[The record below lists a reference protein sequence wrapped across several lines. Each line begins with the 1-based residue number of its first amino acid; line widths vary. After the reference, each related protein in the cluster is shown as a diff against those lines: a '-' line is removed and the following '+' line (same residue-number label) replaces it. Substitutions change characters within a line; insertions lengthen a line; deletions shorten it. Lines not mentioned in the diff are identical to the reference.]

1 MCVVPVSRGRFMTP
15 SFYFVTCNSYLGMLT
30 VRLLPQLQHDSN
42 GFVFQQDVAPCV
54 FHPWSWIFLVWAGD
68 FVTCRWPSRSS
79 AFKSG
84 RQLVELL
91 VYGSQVFGPASA
103 AIFAGVEVENYSF
116 MASLCTEFGKELDYV
131 IDCCLVICR
140 AHNWF
145 LWDVWEILNVCWLLW
160 MWYHSSIFASV
171 PVWKSLVLF
180 WPLCSWGLGMKL
192 VTNFSTFGDW
202 FSSWVWVHRKKW

>member
-103 AIFAGVEVENYSF
+103 AIFAGAEVANYSF
-116 MASLCTEFGKELDYV
+116 MASLCTEFGRSWITLSTAALWYAERTTGFFEMCEKFWMSVDYCGCD
-131 IDCCLVICR
+131 ITPPS
-140 AHNWF
+140 
-145 LWDVWEILNVCWLLW
+145 LLL
-160 MWYHSSIFASV
+160 YRFESH
-171 PVWKSLVLF
+171 
-180 WPLCSWGLGMKL
+180 
-192 VTNFSTFGDW
+192 
-202 FSSWVWVHRKKW
+202 